1 MCIRDSLGG
10 LKRLKFAYWGMQL
23 AHLGVAVLLVGV
35 TFTVALS
42 VQKDVRME
50 AGDEFEV
57 NGYLFS
63 LDQYHRVMGPN
74 YVAEEGIMSITRDG
88 AHIAD
93 IFPQK
98 RTYLAGGQTMT
109 EAGIVGNLW
118 RDLYVSMGE
127 PLEDGAWSIRLY
139 VKPFVRW
146 VWYGAAL
153 MAIGAVV
160 SVFDRRYRSKPK
172 QEELTANF
180 APIEA

>member
-1 MCIRDSLGG
+1 
-10 LKRLKFAYWGMQL
+10 
-23 AHLGVAVLLVGV
+23 
-35 TFTVALS
+35 
-42 VQKDVRME
+42 
-50 AGDEFEV
+50 
-57 NGYLFS
+57 
-63 LDQYHRVMGPN
+63 
-74 YVAEEGIMSITRDG
+74 
-88 AHIAD
+88 
-93 IFPQK
+93 
-98 RTYLAGGQTMT
+98 
-109 EAGIVGNLW
+109 
-118 RDLYVSMGE
+118 MGE